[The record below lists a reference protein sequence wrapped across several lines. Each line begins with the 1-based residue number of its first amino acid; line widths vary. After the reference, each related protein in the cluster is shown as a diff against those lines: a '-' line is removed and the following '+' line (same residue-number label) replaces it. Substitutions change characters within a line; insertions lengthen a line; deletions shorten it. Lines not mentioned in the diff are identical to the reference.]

1 MGVCP
6 SLAHISATRPPRAL
20 PTSANA
26 RTAHSAHS
34 LDTRRPP
41 RGGRR
46 AGRSSMHSGEA
57 RPKWSLHSGQKS
69 CFLREIFSTRMQ
81 LALRR
86 RDHGHL
92 GKISVSLVETGN
104 RNSFVCADIAEPY
117 AHNVAC
123 PSWHLSCPRKPKT
136 ARHRSRGH
144 QEHPRDER
152 FNAVTTSYSPSSQA
166 PASPRNRCSKK
177 NRQFG
182 ISTFY
187 FSGFSLQP
195 LKTNATR
202 HPSSLTP
209 S

>member
-1 MGVCP
+1 MPVFGAYLGHEAAPGPADQCKRSHSPFCTFARHP
-6 SLAHISATRPPRAL
+6 ST
-20 PTSANA
+20 
-26 RTAHSAHS
+26 TA
-34 LDTRRPP
+34 
-41 RGGRR
+41 RR
-46 AGRSSMHSGEA
+46 AASGPLLDAFGGGPPKVVTAFGSKKLLLKRDFFDPNAACSSAGSW
-57 RPKWSLHSGQKS
+57 PSWK
-69 CFLREIFSTRMQ
+69 IFSF
-81 LALRR
+81 A
-86 RDHGHL
+86 
-92 GKISVSLVETGN
+92 VETGN

-123 PSWHLSCPRKPKT
+123 PPWHLSCPRKPKT

-187 FSGFSLQP
+187 FSCLSLQP